1 MIEELHI
8 RGLGVIEDSSLLL
21 GPGLTV
27 VTGETGAGKT
37 MVVTALQLLLGARA
51 SGELVRRGLDVAV
64 IEAVVRVP
72 ESAADATAPAPGEG
86 PDEVEA
92 EAQALVA
99 ELWSLAE
106 DGVLIVSREIPVTG
120 RSRARVG
127 GRLVPTSALAA
138 LLGPHVEVH
147 GQHEHVRLEQPAV
160 QRRLLDAYGGPDHHA
175 VVAAYRT
182 AYDAWAAAERRERL
196 LREDATARARRIE
209 LLRGER
215 DEIDATELD
224 VEQDGR
230 LDQDIDRLAN
240 ADALHA
246 AIDAARAAA
255 GPSGALEDLGNALA
269 ALRRA
274 PVEDP
279 ALAEIADRL
288 AATSRE
294 LSDTVA
300 DLAAIGADVESDD
313 ARLDALQSRKREVT
327 ALMRR
332 YGASVEAVLTHR
344 AAAVQEL
351 SELEAL
357 ETDAEGIAAAV
368 VAARSALESA
378 GAALSASRVRVGE
391 RLAAAVGEHL
401 AALGLEH
408 ASLAVEL
415 RPTPPGPDGA
425 DRVEILLAANPGEPA
440 ARLAD
445 AASGGERSR
454 VALALEVVLSA
465 DRGRGVLVFDE
476 VDAGIGGSTALAV
489 GEKMARLAGGGPDAR
504 QVLCVT
510 HLAQVA
516 AFADAH
522 HVVEKSVRDGRTVTT
537 VRAVDAEERAPVLSR
552 MLGGEATADA
562 GLEHARSLLT
572 AARARRG
579 A

>member
-72 ESAADATAPAPGEG
+72 ESVADASAPAP
-86 PDEVEA
+86 DESSDEA

-160 QRRLLDAYGGPDHHA
+160 QRRLLDAYGGPDHLA

-215 DEIDATELD
+215 DEIDAAEID

-255 GPSGALEDLGNALA
+255 GPSGALEDLGNALV

-279 ALAEIADRL
+279 ALSEIADRL

-572 AARARRG
+572 AAQARRG

>member
-72 ESAADATAPAPGEG
+72 ESAADASAPAP
-86 PDEVEA
+86 DESSDEA

-160 QRRLLDAYGGPDHHA
+160 QRRLLDAYGGPDHLD

-215 DEIDATELD
+215 DEIDAAELD

-255 GPSGALEDLGNALA
+255 GPSGALEDLGNALV

-368 VAARSALESA
+368 VAAHSALESA
-378 GAALSASRVRVGE
+378 GATLSASRVRVGE